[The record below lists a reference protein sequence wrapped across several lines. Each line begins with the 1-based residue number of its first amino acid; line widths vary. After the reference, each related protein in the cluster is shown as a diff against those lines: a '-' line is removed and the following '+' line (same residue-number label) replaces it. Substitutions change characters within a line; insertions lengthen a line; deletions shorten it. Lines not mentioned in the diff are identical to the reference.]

1 MTTFL
6 LIRHG
11 TTGVQGRIS
20 GRTPGIALSA
30 QGERE
35 VQQLARQIRERPISA
50 VYASPIDRTLQTARA
65 IADGLGLVPIPNDA
79 LLELH
84 FGDWTMQSFEAL
96 NADPRWLHFNTFRSG
111 TRIPGGELM
120 LETQLR
126 AVRCMLELRDRH
138 PQDQIALVTHG
149 DVIRAALSYFLG
161 MPLDCYARLEISP
174 ACFSEI
180 ELGRD
185 YVRVLGVNLRPPR
198 S

>member
-11 TTGVQGRIS
+11 TSSVQDRIS

-35 VQQLARQIRERPISA
+35 IQQLARHLRDRPMTA
-50 VYASPIDRTLQTARA
+50 VYTSPIDRTLQTAKA
-65 IADGLGLVPIPNDA
+65 VADRLGLVPIANDA

-84 FGDWTMQSFEAL
+84 FGDWTMQSFAAL
-96 NADPRWLHFNTFRSG
+96 AADPRWLPFNTFRSG

-120 LETQLR
+120 LETQAR
-126 AVRCMLELRDRH
+126 VVRWMLELRDLH
-138 PQDQIALVTHG
+138 PQDQLALVTHG

-161 MPLDCYARLEISP
+161 MPLDLYARLEISP
-174 ACFSEI
+174 ASFSEV

-185 YVRVLGVNLRPPR
+185 FVRVLGMNLRAPA